1 MAVSKPRNRILI
13 FRLTQDEYNIL
24 QTASSQ
30 RGARS
35 LSEFAR
41 AKLLASLDAP
51 ALDQQITELKS
62 TLTLIAQRLERD

>member
-1 MAVSKPRNRILI
+1 MAVDEPRNRILI
-13 FRLTQDEYNIL
+13 FRLTQDEYDTL
-24 QTASSQ
+24 RMASSQ

-35 LSEFAR
+35 LSESAR